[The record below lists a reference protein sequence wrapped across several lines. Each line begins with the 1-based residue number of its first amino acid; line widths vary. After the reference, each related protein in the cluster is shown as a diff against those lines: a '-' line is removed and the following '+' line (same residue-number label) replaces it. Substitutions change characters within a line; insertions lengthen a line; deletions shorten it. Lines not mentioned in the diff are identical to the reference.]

1 MIRKFLLSIICLTMS
16 FPIFSQ
22 SDTVSEDLVCIPTIQ
37 AKQIAAD
44 LVKYDLCRMERDS
57 LLLQVNDLSSIVEQN
72 DILITQFKN
81 ATDSLMFINQ
91 GLVEKTTV
99 QSLELVA
106 KEDKI
111 KRLRNTRTMTIITT
125 VIGTALPLVLGQD

>member
-1 MIRKFLLSIICLTMS
+1 
-16 FPIFSQ
+16 
-22 SDTVSEDLVCIPTIQ
+22 
-37 AKQIAAD
+37 
-44 LVKYDLCRMERDS
+44 MERDS